1 MRLAA
6 AQVASSP
13 GDIAHNVR
21 RHVAIVEEAAS
32 LAAEVVVFPEL
43 SLIGYEPRLATA
55 TATSPADPRLHP
67 LQAVSDRLGIVVAV
81 GLPLATNGL
90 PRIAMLLFR
99 PREPVVVHAK
109 RLLHEDEVPYF
120 EPGDEP
126 LVLQVGGQRLAPAIC
141 FEALQREHVDAVVAL
156 GATTYL
162 VSIAKHARG
171 VNGAH
176 ERLAAVA
183 REHGLSVVMANA
195 VGPFADGVA
204 GGRSAAWYADGTLAA
219 SLDDGSEGLVCI
231 GTEDEGQPGR
241 GPARARELDH
251 QEER

>member
-1 MRLAA
+1 MKLAA

-32 LAAEVVVFPEL
+32 LGAEVVVFPEL
-43 SLIGYEPRLATA
+43 SLIGYEPRLAAATA
-55 TATSPADPRLHP
+55 TAPDDPRLHP

-81 GLPLATNGL
+81 GVPLATNGL

-99 PREPVVVHAK
+99 PHDSVVVHAK

-120 EPGDEP
+120 APGDEP
-126 LVLQVGGQRLAPAIC
+126 HVLQVGDQRLAPAIC

-171 VNGAH
+171 VSEAH

-204 GGRSAAWYADGTLAA
+204 GGRSAAWRADGTLAA
-219 SLDDGSEGLVCI
+219 SLDGVSEGLVCV
-231 GTEDEGQPGR
+231 GTEDEG
-241 GPARARELDH
+241 PAPAHELDH